1 MKDLSENE
9 KRLLEELEASAARL
23 HTLCAMLELFE
34 ESDSF
39 SFDSEHLNPQAR
51 IAHRHRVVRM
61 LGGLQALTQ
70 HYYQETAQVVNGV
83 YSAS

>member
-34 ESDSF
+34 ESDPF
-39 SFDSEHLNPQAR
+39 SFDGEHLSPDAR

-70 HYYQETAQVVNGV
+70 HYYQETARAVNAV
-83 YSAS
+83 YAAA

>member
-34 ESDSF
+34 ESDPF
-39 SFDSEHLNPQAR
+39 SFDGEHLSPDAR
-51 IAHRHRVVRM
+51 IAHRHRVIRV

-70 HYYQETAQVVNGV
+70 HYYQETARAVNAV
-83 YSAS
+83 YAAA

>member
-34 ESDSF
+34 ESDPF
-39 SFDSEHLNPQAR
+39 SFDGEHLSPDAVSLTG
-51 IAHRHRVVRM
+51 IAS
-61 LGGLQALTQ
+61 
-70 HYYQETAQVVNGV
+70 
-83 YSAS
+83 SACSADCRR

>member
-34 ESDSF
+34 ESDLF
-39 SFDSEHLNPQAR
+39 SFDGEHLSPDAR
-51 IAHRHRVVRM
+51 IAHRHRVVRV

-70 HYYQETAQVVNGV
+70 HYYQETARAVNAV
-83 YSAS
+83 YAAA

>member
-34 ESDSF
+34 ESDPF
-39 SFDSEHLNPQAR
+39 TFDGEHLAPDAR
-51 IAHRHRVVRM
+51 IAHRHRVIRV
-61 LGGLQALTQ
+61 LAGLQELTQ
-70 HYYQETAQVVNGV
+70 HYYQETARAVNTA
-83 YSAS
+83 YAAA